1 MLYRYANLFLEVG
14 AIIVCLFCF
23 KNFNHTRYKVFL
35 PYLALIL
42 LYEYGGSHKWFGIG
56 PNKSNLWAVNIEI
69 TFEYLFYSF
78 FIISAYREK
87 KEKKR
92 FTIITLSTFA
102 FTLIDICFI
111 QGITKLCSIAIVIQY
126 ALLIIMVCR
135 YFYILMQDF
144 DKETALLR
152 NPDFWVNTGLLFFF
166 LAEFLFF
173 ASFNLAYSR
182 PQLFSE
188 IFHVVSGVA
197 NIILY
202 SCLIISFL
210 CHRRIK
216 TMSSSS

>member
-1 MLYRYANLFLEVG
+1 MLYRYANLFLEIG
-14 AIIVCLFCF
+14 AIIACLIRCKRFDLI
-23 KNFNHTRYKVFL
+23 RYKAFL

-42 LYEYGGSHKWFGIG
+42 LYEYGGAHKWFGIG

-78 FIISAYREK
+78 FIISAYTQP

-92 FTIITLSTFA
+92 FTFVSLAILA

-111 QGITKLCSIAIVIQY
+111 QGIMRLCSIAIVVQY
-126 ALLIIMVCR
+126 GVLIIMVCR
-135 YFYILMQDF
+135 YFYLLMGDF

-152 NPDFWVNTGLLFFF
+152 KPDFWVCTGLLFFF
-166 LAEFLFF
+166 LSEFLFF

-182 PQLFSE
+182 PLLFRE

-210 CHRRIK
+210 CFRPIK
-216 TMSSSS
+216 TMSSSL